1 MESTLRNHLKGKI
14 VEIVKGDVVSE
25 VNVETT
31 AGIIASIVTTRSVE
45 KLMLKVGDEVNA
57 LIKATNV
64 SIEKP

>member
-31 AGIIASIVTTRSVE
+31 AGIIVSIVTTRSVE

-57 LIKATNV
+57 VIKATEV